1 MDKLEKYTLE
11 YTFKSSPKV
20 LYNRIS
26 TVGGL
31 SEWFADD
38 VSINGDKYTFTWDG
52 SEQDAK
58 LISSKDQVSARFKW
72 LDDEDEKTYFEFKI
86 SIDDITGDVA
96 LIITDFAYADE
107 KEDAINLWEA
117 QIDDLHQIIGS

>member
-1 MDKLEKYTLE
+1 MDTLEKYTLE
-11 YTFKSSPKV
+11 YTFKSSPRV
-20 LYNRIS
+20 LFSRIS

-52 SEQDAK
+52 VEQFAK
-58 LISSKDQVSARFKW
+58 KVSSKDQSYVRFKW

-96 LIITDFAYADE
+96 LLITDFAYEDE
-107 KEDAINLWEA
+107 QEDAINLWEA
-117 QIDDLHQIIGS
+117 QIDDLHAIIGA